1 MAGDGINDA
10 FVTVPTVSLR
20 RADGLA
26 ISASSPAA

>member
-1 MAGDGINDA
+1 MADDGINDA

-26 ISASSPAA
+26 IIGQLAAA